1 MTRITID
8 DGRSTYRRRRN
19 RYPGIFG
26 TIFEFFSICLSGF
39 RLFKRAG
46 RFSKK
51 ATGSG
56 NTTKK
61 KSTAAKKS
69 K

>member
-8 DGRSTYRRRRN
+8 DGSTRRRRRN

-26 TIFEFFSICLSGF
+26 TIFEFFSICLAGF
-39 RLFKRAG
+39 RLFKRTN
-46 RFSKK
+46 RFGKK
-51 ATGSG
+51 MTNSG
-56 NTTKK
+56 TSEKKTT
-61 KSTAAKKS
+61 SKKS

>member
-8 DGRSTYRRRRN
+8 DGRTRRRRRN
-19 RYPGIFG
+19 SYPGIFG

-51 ATGSG
+51 ATGT
-56 NTTKK
+56 N
-61 KSTAAKKS
+61 STAKKTSSKKS